1 MSEKHLHI
9 ISLDVPWPANYGGV
23 IDIYYKAKALSEA
36 GVKVHLHCFEYGR
49 GMADHFDFCYQVHYY
64 KRDTSISRHISRYPY
79 IVVSRK
85 SEELVENLL
94 KDNYPILCEGL
105 HTTAVLMDRRLSDR
119 KVFVRTHNIEH
130 DYYMSLAKAESVL
143 WKKIYFNIEAFKL
156 RHYEDVLRS
165 ASAVF
170 AISQKDTLYFSSKYK
185 NVQWIPA
192 FSGFA
197 GIQSLSGKGSYVLY
211 HGNLSVRENEEAA
224 IWLIQNVF
232 SKVTAPCIIAGLN
245 PSKQLVQKASLLS
258 NVSIR
263 ANLPEAEMS
272 ELIQNAHVNVMVT
285 NQPTGLKLKL
295 LNALSKGRY
304 CVVNSN
310 MLAGTYLE
318 DACGIADKAEEIIS
332 EINRLMTVDF
342 TRDDIEKRQR
352 ILLSMYNNSVNAENL
367 SIAIFTCETE

>member
-49 GMADHFDFCYQVHYY
+49 GMADHLDFCYQVHYY

-85 SEELVENLL
+85 LEELVENLL

-105 HTTAVLMDRRLSDR
+105 HSTAVLMNKRLSDR

-143 WKKIYFNIEAFKL
+143 WKNLFFKVEASKL
-156 RHYEDVLRS
+156 KRYESVLER
-165 ASAVF
+165 ADAVF

-197 GIQSLSGKGSYVLY
+197 GIQSLPGKGSYVLY

-263 ANLPEAEMS
+263 ANLSESEMS
-272 ELIQNAHVNVMVT
+272 ELIQNAHVNVLVT

-295 LNALSKGRY
+295 LNALSQGRF
-304 CVVNSN
+304 CLVNTD
-310 MLAGTYLE
+310 MLAGTSLE
-318 DACGIADKAEEIIS
+318 DACVIADKSEQLIL
-332 EINRLMTVDF
+332 EINRLMTEDF

-352 ILLSMYNNSVNAENL
+352 ILSSMYNNAINAENMAN
-367 SIAIFTCETE
+367 AIFTC